1 MTASGVKYP
10 AYTSDPNVS
19 IEMSIRL
26 PNLRRHRW
34 LASLLVVTL
43 ALRALV
49 PVGFMPGG
57 NGQLALQICPEGFPA
72 ALLHGSGHHHDS
84 GDSKQAPGHDHKS
97 WMQGHCPFGA
107 AAAAPGACNSL
118 HVAVDLKP
126 AVAVPDTASVAA
138 VLDFRFLV
146 AQPRAPPT
154 HLV

>member
-1 MTASGVKYP
+1 
-10 AYTSDPNVS
+10 
-19 IEMSIRL
+19 MSIRL
-26 PNLRRHRW
+26 ANLRRHRW
-34 LASLLVVTL
+34 LASLLVVAL
-43 ALRALV
+43 ALRALI

-72 ALLHGSGHHHDS
+72 ALLPHSGHHHDS
-84 GDSKQAPGHDHKS
+84 GDSTSAPGHDHKS

-107 AAAAPGACNSL
+107 AAAAPAACNSL
-118 HVAVDLKP
+118 LATVDLKP
-126 AVAVPDTASVAA
+126 AVAVPDAAMVAA